1 MENGSGTQGIDFYD
15 HYLFGDIPDHSL
27 KKLFVISGEASGDLH
42 GSNLV
47 KELLLK
53 EDVEIEAWGGELME
67 NAGARILKHYKEL
80 AFMGFWEVITNIR
93 TISKNFKLCKEQIL
107 SFEPDA
113 VVFID
118 YPGFNLRMAKFCKEQ
133 GIKTLYYISP
143 QVWAW
148 KQNRV
153 KKIKAYVDRM
163 FVILPFE
170 KEFYQ
175 RFDYDVEFVGHP
187 LIDAVEDFK
196 ARALNPVDFRKKYNL
211 DERPI
216 IALLPGSRNQEIKVK
231 LPIMLSVVND
241 FQDYQFV
248 IAGAPSKEKEFYR
261 EFLKGSNIAL
271 VENDTYNLLNN
282 AHAALVTSGTA
293 TLETALFKVPQVVC
307 YRGNSVSY
315 QIARRVIKVKYISL
329 VNLIQDQEVVKE
341 LIQGELT
348 TENICSELEKIL
360 SAEGRTRMLN
370 NYESLIRNCGG
381 VGASAYTA
389 ELVLK
394 EINQ

>member
-1 MENGSGTQGIDFYD
+1 MENGSGTQGADFYD

-53 EDVEIEAWGGELME
+53 ENIEIRAWGGDLME
-67 NAGARILKHYKEL
+67 KAGARVLKHYKEL

-107 SFEPDA
+107 QFKPDA

-153 KKIKAYVDRM
+153 KKIKADVDSM

-175 RFDYDVEFVGHP
+175 QFDYEVEFVGHP

-196 ARALNPVDFRKKYNL
+196 TRALDPDDFRKKYDL
-211 DERPI
+211 DDRPI

-241 FQDYQFV
+241 FKNYQFV
-248 IAGAPSKEKEFYR
+248 IAGAPSKETSFYDDFVKR
-261 EFLKGSNIAL
+261 ANIAL

-307 YRGNSVSY
+307 YKGNSVSY
-315 QIARRVIKVKYISL
+315 HIAKRVIKVKYISL
-329 VNLIQDQEVVKE
+329 VNLIQDEEIVKE

-348 TENICSELEKIL
+348 PKNIRVELNKIITGERRAL
-360 SAEGRTRMLN
+360 MLQK
-370 NYESLIRNCGG
+370 YDALIKNCGG
-381 VGASAYTA
+381 IGASRNVARLIM
-389 ELVLK
+389 E

>member
-1 MENGSGTQGIDFYD
+1 M
-15 HYLFGDIPDHSL
+15 
-27 KKLFVISGEASGDLH
+27 KKLFIISGEASGDLH
-42 GSNLV
+42 GGNLV

-53 EDVEIEAWGGELME
+53 EDVEIQAWGGDLME
-67 NAGARILKHYKEL
+67 KAGARVLKHYKEL

-107 SFEPDA
+107 SFKPDA

-153 KKIKAYVDRM
+153 KKIKAFVDRM
-163 FVILPFE
+163 YVILPFE
-170 KEFYQ
+170 KKFYQ
-175 RFDYDVEFVGHP
+175 QFDYDVAFVGHP

-196 ARALNPVDFRKKYNL
+196 TRALTPDDFRKKYSF

-241 FQDYQFV
+241 FKNYQFV
-248 IAGAPSKEKEFYR
+248 IAGAPSKEAEFYQ

-282 AHAALVTSGTA
+282 AYVALVTSGTA

-307 YRGNSVSY
+307 YKGNSISY
-315 QIARRVIKVKYISL
+315 HIARRIIKVKYISL

-348 TENICSELEKIL
+348 AENILSELEKIL

-381 VGASAYTA
+381 VGASENVAKLIL
-389 ELVLK
+389 E
-394 EINQ
+394 EIK